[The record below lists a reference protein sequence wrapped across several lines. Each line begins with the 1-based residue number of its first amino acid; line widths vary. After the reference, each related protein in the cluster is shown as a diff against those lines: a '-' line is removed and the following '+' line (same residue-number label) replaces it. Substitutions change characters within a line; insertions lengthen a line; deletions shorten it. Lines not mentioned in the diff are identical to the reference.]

1 VKIAM
6 VSEHASPLAC
16 VGGVDAGGQNV
27 HVGELARA
35 LAARGHSVVVYTRAN
50 RPGLPRRATFCPG
63 VQVEHIIA
71 GPEAEIEK
79 DQLLPHM
86 PAFAAQLTRRWE
98 RSRPDLVH
106 AHFWMSGLAATQAA
120 GVLDLPVVQTFH
132 ALGVVK
138 KRWQGEADTSPASR
152 IGTERRVAHIVDRVI
167 ATCTDEVHELTRLGV
182 PRARIDVVPCG
193 VDVEHFHPVA
203 AGSPGSAA
211 IGRRRLIAL
220 GRLVPRKGIDD
231 AIRAVAR
238 IAEAEL
244 MIVGG
249 PAPEYVDLDPEVRR
263 LRGVAV
269 ELGIADRVIFT
280 GRVARDRLPAVLS
293 AGDALLAVPWYEPFG
308 IAPLEAMAC
317 GLPVVATAVG
327 GMLDTVVPGTTGL
340 LVQPGDVEGLAQ
352 AVRDLF
358 ADEGRRQEM
367 AQAGVQRVRELYTW
381 PAVAAWTQRSYES
394 VLAGRRGFE
403 QVVEASR

>member
-1 VKIAM
+1 
-6 VSEHASPLAC
+6 
-16 VGGVDAGGQNV
+16 
-27 HVGELARA
+27 
-35 LAARGHSVVVYTRAN
+35 
-50 RPGLPRRATFCPG
+50 
-63 VQVEHIIA
+63 
-71 GPEAEIEK
+71 
-79 DQLLPHM
+79 
-86 PAFAAQLTRRWE
+86 
-98 RSRPDLVH
+98 
-106 AHFWMSGLAATQAA
+106 
-120 GVLDLPVVQTFH
+120 
-132 ALGVVK
+132 
-138 KRWQGEADTSPASR
+138 
-152 IGTERRVAHIVDRVI
+152 
-167 ATCTDEVHELTRLGV
+167 
-182 PRARIDVVPCG
+182 
-193 VDVEHFHPVA
+193 
-203 AGSPGSAA
+203 
-211 IGRRRLIAL
+211 
-220 GRLVPRKGIDD
+220 
-231 AIRAVAR
+231 VAR

>member
-1 VKIAM
+1 M

-35 LAARGHSVVVYTRAN
+35 LAGRGHSVVVYTRAN
-50 RPGLPRRATFCPG
+50 RPDLPRRVSFCPG
-63 VQVEHIIA
+63 VQVEHVVA

-86 PAFAAQLTRRWE
+86 AAFAAQLTRRWE

-132 ALGVVK
+132 ALGTVK
-138 KRWQGEADTSPASR
+138 RRWQADADTSPPSR
-152 IGTERRVAHIVDRVI
+152 IGTERRVAHVVDRVI
-167 ATCTDEVHELTRLGV
+167 ATCTDEVRELSKLGV

-193 VDVEHFHPVA
+193 VDIEHFHPA
-203 AGSPGSAA
+203 AAANPGPEATR
-211 IGRRRLIAL
+211 RRRLIAL

-231 AIRAVAR
+231 AIRALAKIPEV
-238 IAEAEL
+238 EL

-249 PAPEYVDLDPEVRR
+249 PAPEHIDFDPEVRR
-263 LRGVAV
+263 LRAVAV
-269 ELGIADRVIFT
+269 QFGVGERVLFT
-280 GRVARDRLPAVLS
+280 GRIERDQLPAVLCT
-293 AGDALLAVPWYEPFG
+293 GDALLAVPWYEPFG

-327 GMLDTVVPGTTGL
+327 GMLDTVVHGTTGL
-340 LVQPGDVEGLAQ
+340 LVEPGAVEGLAE
-352 AVRDLF
+352 AVRGLLVD
-358 ADEGRRQEM
+358 DERRRQM
-367 AQAGVQRVRELYTW
+367 AQACVQRVRELYTW
-381 PAVAAWTQRSYES
+381 PAVAGRTEHTYES
-394 VLAGRRGFE
+394 VVASRRRFD